1 MSTATTTTKRRAK
14 GARQAVNGTSG
25 NVTGETA
32 SRRRGDTETRGLGE
46 NDSGG
51 PVRVSMGRRFV
62 MRGHTVKIVNPR
74 EGWECMKG
82 SYATVLTT
90 FVPDGSVLVEMTRPG
105 RDTKEKCC
113 FSTDEIEMVPMGDP
127 LRHAD
132 TEEYRLIS
140 RSVALYQMLKWGGPD
155 GQPLSEALMAAVMR
169 RSKRL
174 EIPVRDIQ
182 RIARHDLRWQ
192 AAMTAMGLSNFC
204 TALVPYTG
212 GTH

>member
-1 MSTATTTTKRRAK
+1 
-14 GARQAVNGTSG
+14 
-25 NVTGETA
+25 
-32 SRRRGDTETRGLGE
+32 
-46 NDSGG
+46 
-51 PVRVSMGRRFV
+51 

-113 FSTDEIEMVPMGDP
+113 FACEEIEVVPMGDT

-132 TEEYRLIS
+132 TEEYRLII
-140 RSVALYQMLKWGGPD
+140 RSVALSQLPKWGGPD
-155 GQPLSEALMAAVMR
+155 GQPLSDNLKAAVMR
-169 RSKRL
+169 RSERL
-174 EIPVRDIQ
+174 QIPVRDIQ

-192 AAMTAMGLSNFC
+192 AAMTAMGVSNFC
-204 TALVPYTG
+204 TALVLYTG
-212 GTH
+212 GAH